1 MDNLLVG
8 LGGVTALMLAFGIGL
23 IWKRTA
29 PKFTAW
35 WMLVA
40 GVGLIGTFFET
51 VIRSVTGRLHPIIP
65 SILLGVC
72 TAIWVADV
80 WGKSNKV
87 GRATAIVAPFIP
99 TLMVVAAITV
109 FGINTA
115 DLGRDAK
122 KTWQDTMTATIERGR
137 K

>member
-1 MDNLLVG
+1 MDTLLVG
-8 LGGVTALMLAFGIGL
+8 LGGVTALMLAFGIVF
-23 IWKRTA
+23 IWKKTA

-40 GVGLIGTFFET
+40 GLGLIGTFFEA
-51 VIRSVTGRLHPIIP
+51 VIRTVTGRLHPVVP
-65 SILLGVC
+65 AAMLGVC
-72 TAIWVADV
+72 VAIWIADV
-80 WGKSNKV
+80 WGKKNKV
-87 GRATAIVAPFIP
+87 GRATAIVAPAIP
-99 TLMVVAAITV
+99 TLLVVSAVTV

-122 KTWQDTMTATIERGR
+122 HAWQETMTANVDGGH

>member
-8 LGGVTALMLAFGIGL
+8 LGATTALLLAVGVVF
-23 IWKRTA
+23 IWKKTA
-29 PKFTAW
+29 PRFTAW

-40 GVGLIGTFFET
+40 GVGLIGTFFE
-51 VIRSVTGRLHPIIP
+51 VIIRTVTGRLHPVVP
-65 SILLGVC
+65 AVALGVC
-72 TAIWVADV
+72 VAIWIADV

-87 GRATAIVAPFIP
+87 GRATAIVAPAIP
-99 TLMVVAAITV
+99 TLLVVSAITV

-122 KTWQDTMTATIERGR
+122 KAWQQTMTANVEGGR
-137 K
+137 R

>member
-8 LGGVTALMLAFGIGL
+8 LGGVTALMLAFGVGF
-23 IWKRTA
+23 IWKKTA

-40 GVGLIGTFFET
+40 GVGLIGTFFEAI
-51 VIRSVTGRLHPIIP
+51 VRAVTGRLHPVIP
-65 SILLGVC
+65 AILLGVC
-72 TAIWVADV
+72 AAIWLADV

-87 GRATAIVAPFIP
+87 GRATAIVATVIP
-99 TLMVVAAITV
+99 TLLVVSAITV

-122 KTWQDTMTATIERGR
+122 KAWQDTMTADVEGGR
-137 K
+137 E